1 MMDSPS
7 GLNYHWK
14 SSSDIIY
21 VWNMEN
27 KNISK
32 YIINDVKSFIEI
44 VTKIDKEWYV
54 EENVYLSISF
64 YKVLLNF
71 YISRR
76 LQRFEHA

>member
-1 MMDSPS
+1 M
-7 GLNYHWK
+7 
-14 SSSDIIY
+14 Y

-71 YISRR
+71 DISSR

>member
-54 EENVYLSISF
+54 EENVYFIYF
-64 YKVLLNF
+64 F
-71 YISRR
+71 
-76 LQRFEHA
+76 LQSTSKFWYF

>member
-1 MMDSPS
+1 
-7 GLNYHWK
+7 
-14 SSSDIIY
+14 
-21 VWNMEN
+21 MEN

>member
-1 MMDSPS
+1 M
-7 GLNYHWK
+7 
-14 SSSDIIY
+14 Y

>member
-44 VTKIDKEWYV
+44 VTKIDQEWYV
-54 EENVYLSISF
+54 EENVYFIYF
-64 YKVLLNF
+64 F
-71 YISRR
+71 
-76 LQRFEHA
+76 LQSTSKFWYF